1 MITTPMF
8 VTVHDATMR
17 MGAIRARLASD
28 PDRVWV
34 ATPEERIS
42 AFRARITRDLG
53 PRPAGAEAFV
63 VALLHHAGTRLN

>member
-17 MGAIRARLASD
+17 IGALRARLSSD
-28 PDRVWV
+28 PGRTWT
-34 ATPEERIS
+34 AEQGERIET
-42 AFRARITRDLG
+42 FRARITRDLG
-53 PRPAGAEAFV
+53 PRPAGAEPFL